1 MSSQQQKVALVT
13 GASRGIGAEIARR
26 LAADGFAVAINYANS
41 AAEANKLVSELRAA
55 GAQAVAI
62 QADMAQPEQVRALFT
77 QCEQQLGAL
86 DVLVNNAGIMQTM
99 PLADT
104 TDELFAQTFAVNVQ
118 GVFACLREAATRL
131 NEGGR
136 IINLST
142 SALALKM
149 PGYAIYNAS
158 KAAVEAMTQVFSKEL
173 RGRQITVNAVAPGP
187 VETELFLNGKT
198 VEMVQRLAHMSPLE
212 RLGQPED
219 IAAVVSFLASAE
231 GGWINGQVLRA
242 NGGIA

>member
-1 MSSQQQKVALVT
+1 MSNQQQKIALIT

-41 AAEANKLVSELRAA
+41 AAEANKLVSELRAV

-62 QADMAQPEQVRALFT
+62 QADMAQPDQVRALFT
-77 QCEQQLGAL
+77 QCEQQLGPL

-104 TDELFAQTFAVNVQ
+104 SDELFAQTFAVNVQ

-158 KAAVEAMTQVFSKEL
+158 KAAVEAMTQVLSKEL

-219 IAAVVSFLASAE
+219 IAAVVSFLAGAE

>member
-1 MSSQQQKVALVT
+1 MSNETQKVALIT

-41 AAEANKLVSELRAA
+41 ATEAHKLVEKLAEA
-55 GAQAVAI
+55 GARAVAI
-62 QADMAQPEQVRALFT
+62 QADMAQPEQVRALFA
-77 QCEQQLGAL
+77 QAEQQLGKL

-99 PLADT
+99 PLAET
-104 TDELFAQTFAVNVQ
+104 SDELFARTFAINVQ

-136 IINLST
+136 IINLSS

-149 PGYAIYNAS
+149 PGYSVYNAS
-158 KAAVEAMTQVFSKEL
+158 KAAVEAMTQVLAKEL
-173 RGRQITVNAVAPGP
+173 RGRGITVNAVAPGP
-187 VETELFLNGKT
+187 VETELFLDGKT

-219 IAAVVSFLASAE
+219 IAAVVSFLASAQ
-231 GGWINGQVLRA
+231 GGWVNGQILRA

>member
-1 MSSQQQKVALVT
+1 MSNQQQKVALVT

-41 AAEANKLVSELRAA
+41 AAEANKLVSELQEA
-55 GAQAVAI
+55 GARAVAV

-99 PLADT
+99 PLAET

-142 SALALKM
+142 SALAMKM

-198 VEMVQRLAHMSPLE
+198 VEMVQRLAHMAPLE

>member
-1 MSSQQQKVALVT
+1 MSKQTGNVALVT

-26 LAADGFAVAINYANS
+26 LVADGFAVAINYANS
-41 AAEANKLVSELRAA
+41 TEAAEKLVAELRAQ
-55 GAQAVAI
+55 GAEAVAI
-62 QADMAQPEQVRALFT
+62 QADMAQPEQVRALFD
-77 QCEQQLGAL
+77 QCEQALGVPT
-86 DVLVNNAGIMQTM
+86 VLVNNAGVMQTTA
-99 PLADT
+99 LADT
-104 TDELFAQTFAVNVQ
+104 SDELFAHTFAVNVQ
-118 GVFACLREAATRL
+118 GVFGCLREAAKRM
-131 NEGGR
+131 NDGGR
-136 IINLST
+136 MINLST

-158 KAAVEAMTQVFSKEL
+158 KAAVEAMTQVLAKEL

-187 VETELFLNGKT
+187 VETDLFLDGKT
-198 VEMVQRLAHMSPLE
+198 VEMVQRLAHLSPLE

-231 GGWINGQVLRA
+231 GGWVNGQILRA

>member
-1 MSSQQQKVALVT
+1 MSNQQQGVALIT
-13 GASRGIGAEIARR
+13 GASRGIGAQIARR
-26 LAADGFAVAINYANS
+26 LAADGFAVAINYSHS
-41 AAEANKLVSELRAA
+41 AADANRLVSELRTV
-55 GAQAVAI
+55 GASAVAI
-62 QADMAQPEQVRALFT
+62 QADMALPDQVRALFT
-77 QCEQQLGAL
+77 QCEQQLGRL

-99 PLADT
+99 PLAET
-104 TDELFAQTFAVNVQ
+104 SDELFAQTFAVNVQ
-118 GVFACLREAATRL
+118 GVFGCLREAATRL
-131 NEGGR
+131 NDGGR

-158 KAAVEAMTQVFSKEL
+158 KAAVEAMTQVLSKEL

-198 VEMVQRLAHMSPLE
+198 VEMVQRLAQMSPLE

-219 IAAVVSFLASAE
+219 IAAVVSFLAGAE

>member
-1 MSSQQQKVALVT
+1 MSNETQKVALVT

-41 AAEANKLVSELRAA
+41 AAEAEKLVAELRAG
-55 GAQAVAI
+55 GARVTAI
-62 QADMAQPEQVRALFT
+62 PADVAQPEQVRELFV
-77 QCEQQLGAL
+77 QCEQQLGSL

-99 PLADT
+99 PLVDT
-104 TDELFAQTFAVNVQ
+104 PDEVFERTFAVNVQ
-118 GVFACLREAATRL
+118 GVFGCLREATKRM
-131 NEGGR
+131 NDGGR
-136 IINLST
+136 IISLSS

-149 PGYAIYNAS
+149 PGYAVYNAS
-158 KAAVEAMTQVFSKEL
+158 KAAVEAMTQVLAKEL

-187 VETELFLNGKT
+187 VETELFLDGKT

-212 RLGQPED
+212 RLGQPDD
-219 IAAVVSFLASAE
+219 IAAVVSFLASAQ
-231 GGWINGQVLRA
+231 GGWVNGQILRA

>member
-1 MSSQQQKVALVT
+1 MSNQQQKVALVT

-41 AAEANKLVSELRAA
+41 AAEANKLVSELQGA
-55 GAQAVAI
+55 GARAVAV
-62 QADMAQPEQVRALFT
+62 QADMAQPEQIRALFT

-86 DVLVNNAGIMQTM
+86 DVLVNNAGVMQTM
-99 PLADT
+99 PLVDT

-142 SALALKM
+142 SALAMKM

-198 VEMVQRLAHMSPLE
+198 VEMVQRLAHMAPLE

>member
-1 MSSQQQKVALVT
+1 MSNQQQKVALVT

-41 AAEANKLVSELRAA
+41 TAEANKLVSELQEA
-55 GAQAVAI
+55 GARAVAF

-86 DVLVNNAGIMQTM
+86 DVLVNNAGVMQTM
-99 PLADT
+99 PLVDT

-142 SALALKM
+142 SALAMKM

-187 VETELFLNGKT
+187 VETELFLDGKT
-198 VEMVQRLAHMSPLE
+198 VEMVQRLAHMAPLE